1 MKTSAFALYIRRASP
16 EVQHA
21 NLFIFTDAIC
31 AKAPSGGFMVYQV
44 QMPTWDCQP
53 ELFSLIG
60 HDFYKHR
67 FDSTI
72 KPEGWSVGSVGS
84 VAVLSSLARKVAR
97 RPQSLGQV
105 GPGGGIGD
113 GRSDLIWA
121 HSIHNNI
128 HMLDTQTQ
136 SDTVRPNDN
145 SRSLPPNFNLT
156 FRPGRVHRGA
166 TKSNLSAPG
175 VKDRRRKKTAWA
187 RVSFVR
193 SLSEAMF
200 EAEAMQGKAKLQRSR
215 SSNPR
220 NVPGSAGFVT
230 RGCLRRHAGCSTRW
244 SGSGV
249 GPGVSDSVSSEFIL
263 STFNLFLSSMK
274 LSKMKSTESI
284 GFVCRQTWWDPGWIR
299 QDICRLRTLGH
310 FNATALACHCAKSSY
325 MNVLNVLIASDRI
338 GSIQAPSIGY
348 CFFLLP
354 KRWRPQWLIKRSWI
368 RMDKGWQKNWKNSQ
382 LQSISKRYDSV
393 WL

>member
-1 MKTSAFALYIRRASP
+1 MKTSAFVLYIRRASP
-16 EVQHA
+16 EVHA

-53 ELFSLIG
+53 ELFSMFPDFMIG

-128 HMLDTQTQ
+128 HILDTQTQ
-136 SDTVRPNDN
+136 SDTVRHKDSMTIREVFHPTSTWHFGQAGCTVARP
-145 SRSLPPNFNLT
+145 SRIVLRLVWKT
-156 FRPGRVHRGA
+156 
-166 TKSNLSAPG
+166 G
-175 VKDRRRKKTAWA
+175 V
-187 RVSFVR
+187 SCVR

-200 EAEAMQGKAKLQRSR
+200 EAEAAQGKAKLQKSR

-220 NVPGSAGFVT
+220 NVPGSTGFVT
-230 RGCLRRHAGCSTRW
+230 CGCLRRHAGCSTRW

-249 GPGVSDSVSSEFIL
+249 GPGVSDSVDLNEIDGINWIQCHS
-263 STFNLFLSSMK
+263 
-274 LSKMKSTESI
+274 
-284 GFVCRQTWWDPGWIR
+284 FVDRLDEIQVGSVKTY
-299 QDICRLRTLGH
+299 CRLRTLGH
-310 FNATALACHCAKSSY
+310 FNVTAIACHCAKSPY
-325 MNVLNVLIASDRI
+325 MNVLIASDRI
-338 GSIQAPSIGY
+338 GSQSRHLRLVTASFCSQNDGGHNAWSNDRGFVWTKVDRKTGRTPSFKAFQNG
-348 CFFLLP
+348 
-354 KRWRPQWLIKRSWI
+354 
-368 RMDKGWQKNWKNSQ
+368 MT
-382 LQSISKRYDSV
+382 RYDSNSL
-393 WL
+393 WTS